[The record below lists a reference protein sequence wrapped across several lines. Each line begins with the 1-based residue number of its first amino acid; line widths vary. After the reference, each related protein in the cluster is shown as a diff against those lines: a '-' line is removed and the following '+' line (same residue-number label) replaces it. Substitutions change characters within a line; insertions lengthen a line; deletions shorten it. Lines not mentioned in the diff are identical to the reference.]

1 MMDIDRQRRKLLAG
15 MAGAGLA
22 ALGAFAV
29 AQPEEQTVRVSAKRF
44 SYEPDPIRLKK
55 GVPAVLELTSLDV
68 MMGFNAPDFGV
79 RSDIPPGMVSRVRFT
94 PEKSGQFVFHC
105 DIFCG
110 SGHEDMAGVI
120 VVA

>member
-1 MMDIDRQRRKLLAG
+1 MNIDFQRRRLLAG

-22 ALGAFAV
+22 ILGFRLA
-29 AQPEEQTVRVSAKRF
+29 AQPEEQTVQVTARRF
-44 SYEPDPIRLKK
+44 SYSPDPIALKK
-55 GVPAVLELTSLDV
+55 GVPTVLELTSADV

-94 PEKSGQFVFHC
+94 PQKSGEFVFHC

-120 VVA
+120 LVT

>member
-1 MMDIDRQRRKLLAG
+1 MDIDRQRRKLLAELV
-15 MAGAGLA
+15 GAGLA
-22 ALGAFAV
+22 ALGGFAA
-29 AQPEEQTVRVSAKRF
+29 AQPEEQTVRVSARRF
-44 SYEPDPIRLKK
+44 SYEPNPIRLKK
-55 GVPAVLELTSLDV
+55 GVPTVLELTSVDV

-94 PEKSGQFVFHC
+94 PHESGEFVFHC

-120 VVA
+120 RVG